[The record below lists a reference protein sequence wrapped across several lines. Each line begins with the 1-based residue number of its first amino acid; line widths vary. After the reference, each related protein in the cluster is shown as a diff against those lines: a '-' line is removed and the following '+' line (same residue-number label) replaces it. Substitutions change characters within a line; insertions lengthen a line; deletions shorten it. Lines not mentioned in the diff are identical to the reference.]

1 MIERQLGIAAIACLL
16 AVLALGALVT
26 SRAPIALDVAAGTLR
41 GGAVPLA
48 AFFTLLGRWYVL
60 TVVAI
65 AAAAVTVALRGDV
78 RIIVL
83 LFASQVLA
91 QGVCSMI
98 KELFHRMRPAAWLVH
113 HEPDY
118 SFPSGHSVTAIV
130 FYLALTLLVLRSG
143 VVPSPFTLPL
153 AALLAACVI
162 GIPWSRLALDAHYAT
177 DVIGGL
183 VFGCGW
189 LCATIAIVGRVTMAS
204 RL

>member
-1 MIERQLGIAAIACLL
+1 
-16 AVLALGALVT
+16 VT

-130 FYLALTLLVLRSG
+130 FYLALTLLVL
-143 VVPSPFTLPL
+143 PL